1 MLSEWAYRF
10 TANVHIYKADTLL
23 LEVGRSL
30 KLFKG
35 SQHLKHL
42 ICHGLEELRLDSALG
57 FASTP
62 KAAYVLSF
70 YVDEDIDW
78 NVQLSTQRLR
88 QAFLEH
94 LELSD
99 QMLKQLQQ
107 CGFTQ
112 LQDILSISH
121 KELGQRFGQELL
133 IYLDQLLGKLADPKE
148 FIAPKEVFKRTVDFA
163 QPISNQTWI
172 DQQLLRL
179 LTELVAFIQERQ
191 LVCQS
196 FAWRFY
202 KEDQRLVSVDTIS
215 LSSTKADVA
224 TFKELSDLKLAN
236 KEFKSAFSSIELHSD
251 ALICETLFNNDLFN
265 PKPDLEAFNQLIEK
279 LASRLGHDALFK
291 VAALNEHLP
300 ELANQQYPYTH
311 QSGSHQIAESHS
323 DYGIKDEPVWLL
335 KQPEKL
341 AVVRQENLIHGP
353 HRVNSHWWKQLQSRD
368 YYIARQPSGQLA
380 WVYYEHLQRS
390 WYLHGLFA

>member
-1 MLSEWAYRF
+1 
-10 TANVHIYKADTLL
+10 
-23 LEVGRSL
+23 
-30 KLFKG
+30 
-35 SQHLKHL
+35 
-42 ICHGLEELRLDSALG
+42 
-57 FASTP
+57 
-62 KAAYVLSF
+62 
-70 YVDEDIDW
+70 
-78 NVQLSTQRLR
+78 
-88 QAFLEH
+88 
-94 LELSD
+94 
-99 QMLKQLQQ
+99 
-107 CGFTQ
+107 
-112 LQDILSISH
+112 
-121 KELGQRFGQELL
+121 LL